1 MQKRGKVIEPLQF
14 TADGQPIF
22 RFREACNPRRMELW
36 AKLTVKEKALE
47 ERQLIESKRVLK
59 N

>member
-1 MQKRGKVIEPLQF
+1 MQKRRKVIKPLQF

-36 AKLTVKEKALE
+36 EKLTAKEKALD